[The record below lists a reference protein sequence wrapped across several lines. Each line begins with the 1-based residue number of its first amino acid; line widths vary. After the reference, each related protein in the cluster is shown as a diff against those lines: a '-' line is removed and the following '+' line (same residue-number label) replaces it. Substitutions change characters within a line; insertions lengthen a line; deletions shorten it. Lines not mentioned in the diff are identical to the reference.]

1 MRVQKE
7 IYLQDILKPADIRFI
22 TGYSHLSVK
31 FLRWPL
37 LLLLFGSIFWSC
49 SVKKN
54 TVFSRTYHGTTTH
67 YNFYFNA
74 RERMK
79 QGAATLAGSH
89 EDKYDRVLSVFRY
102 GTLEQ
107 AKAVFPDMDEAI
119 KKASIAITRHSI
131 NVKGKKD
138 RSITEHNPWI
148 PECYLVVGQCQF
160 YKHDYWTAIETFQ
173 FMSSEYKNDEI
184 RPEALLWLIKSYLG
198 LGKTTDAEYLLD
210 YLKADKKFPN
220 QLRGHYNAVLAQ
232 YHLMKNDVPRAM
244 EALKQAAANTK
255 KKDDRARYYFILGQ
269 LYQRSDTLSKAFY
282 AYQNVLKLNPPY
294 EMAFNARI
302 SRARCYDVGSG
313 SGEAVKRELMKMLKD
328 IKNEEYKDQI
338 YYALGGVAR
347 QEKNEDLAVQYLN
360 QSLRASTTNNTQKA
374 LSYIELADIYLDR
387 PEYIPAAAYYDSC
400 LSNLTND
407 HPDYLDIQAKRNS
420 LDRLVKNLKI
430 IMNEDSLQRLA
441 ALPESERVL
450 KITQIVDAEDAE
462 KDRQKKEQEEKQRM
476 EEQEIQEEKELQSQP
491 RAINAPQIAATG
503 AWYFYNQSAISFGFN
518 EFLKRWGNRKLE
530 DNWRRSEKEM
540 AISETETGPA
550 EDTTATQ
557 NQAQNDSIAKLD
569 AKARKDAYLGK
580 LPVTAEAI
588 SESNLRIAE
597 AYYNCGVI
605 YREQLNDFPE
615 SIKSFETLDQ
625 RFPENKFKLPCYYNL
640 YRTHLALGD
649 TAKAGFYKNYLLSNH
664 PESDYA
670 RLIQNP
676 NFYKEMQRKSQ
687 VLEVFYENTYRA
699 FINRQYA
706 DVIERKS
713 MADEMFPANNK
724 LAPKFALLKAMAV
737 GKTRPLP
744 DFKFEL
750 EEVIRRYPKDSA
762 SVKAQDLLDYITGK
776 NIRETAIDTVAVD
789 TMNLKD
795 PFAKAVNYTFEQNSL
810 QFFTIIYPKGELN
823 AGDLMNKLRS
833 FNSLNF
839 RESNLTVTSG
849 NIDLSLQYIAVMS
862 FGNKDDALSYYET
875 VISEEGMVTN
885 FDPEK
890 VKFFIISQDNLSEL
904 TRTKDL
910 KAYSQF
916 FQKNYLQ

>member
-1 MRVQKE
+1 M
-7 IYLQDILKPADIRFI
+7 
-22 TGYSHLSVK
+22 K
-31 FLRWPL
+31 FLRWSVFL
-37 LLLLFGSIFWSC
+37 LILGATLWSC

-79 QGAATLAGSH
+79 QAAATLATSQ

-102 GTLEQ
+102 GTLDQ

-131 NVKGKKD
+131 NVKGKND
-138 RSITEHNPWI
+138 RSITEHNRWI
-148 PECYLVVGQCQF
+148 ADCYLVVGQCQF
-160 YKHDYWTAIETFQ
+160 YKQDYWTAIETFQ

-184 RPEALLWLIKSYLG
+184 RPEALLWLVKSYLG

-210 YLKADKKFPN
+210 YLKADKKFPDK
-220 QLRGHYNAVLAQ
+220 LRGHYNAVWAQ

-244 EALKQAAANTK
+244 ESLRLAAANTK

-269 LYQRSDTLSKAFY
+269 LYQRSDTLEKAFY
-282 AYQNVLKLNPPY
+282 AYQNVIKLNPPY

-313 SGEAVKRELMKMLKD
+313 SGETVKRELMKMLKD

-338 YYALGGVAR
+338 FYALAGVAR
-347 QEKNEDLAVQYLN
+347 QEKNEELAIKYLN
-360 QSLRASTTNNTQKA
+360 ESLRASSSNTTQKA

-400 LSNLTND
+400 LTNLTND
-407 HPDYLDIQAKRNS
+407 HPEYLDIQSKRNS
-420 LDRLVKNLKI
+420 LDRLVKNLKV
-430 IMNEDSLQRLA
+430 IMAEDSLQRLA
-441 ALPESERVL
+441 ALPETERNQ
-450 KITQIVDAEDAE
+450 KITQIIEAEDTE
-462 KDRQKKEQEEKQRM
+462 KERLKKEKEEKQRM
-476 EEQEIQEEKELQSQP
+476 EEQEIQEEKELRNQP
-491 RAINAPQIAATG
+491 RSINAPQIATTG

-530 DNWRRSEKEM
+530 DNWRRSEKELTM
-540 AISETETGPA
+540 MENEPVPTEDSTINK
-550 EDTTATQ
+550 
-557 NQAQNDSIAKLD
+557 NQANNDSIAKLD
-569 AKARKDAYLGK
+569 AKARAEAYRNK
-580 LPVTAEAI
+580 LPVTAEAVT
-588 SESNLRIAE
+588 ESNLKIAE

-605 YREQLNDFPE
+605 YREQLNNFPE
-615 SIKSFETLDQ
+615 SIKSFETLDE
-625 RFPENKFKLPCYYNL
+625 RFPDNKFKLPSYYNL

-649 TAKAGFYKNYLLSNH
+649 SVKAAVYKNYLLSNY

-676 NFYKEMQRKSQ
+676 NFFKEMQRKSQ
-687 VLEVFYENTYRA
+687 VLEVFYENTYQA

-706 DVIERKS
+706 DVIDRKA
-713 MADEMFPANNK
+713 MADEMFPNTNK
-724 LAPKFALLKAMAV
+724 LAPKFALLKAMAI

-750 EEVIRRYPKDSA
+750 EEIIRRYPKDSA
-762 SVKAQDLLDYITGK
+762 STKAQELLDYITGK
-776 NIRETAIDTVAVD
+776 NIRETAIDTIPVD
-789 TMNLKD
+789 TANLKD
-795 PFAKAVNYTFEQNSL
+795 PFAKAVKYTFEQNSL

-823 AGDLMNKLRS
+823 SAELMNKIRAFNGIS
-833 FNSLNF
+833 FPSG
-839 RESNLTVTSG
+839 NLTLASG
-849 NIDLSLQYIAVMS
+849 NIDLTLQYIAVMS
-862 FGNKDDALSYYET
+862 FNNKDDALNYYES
-875 VISEEGMVTN
+875 VIAEEGLINT
-885 FDPEK
+885 FDPER
-890 VKFFIISQDNLSEL
+890 VRYFIISQDNLGEL

-910 KAYSQF
+910 KAYTQF
-916 FQKNYLQ
+916 FQKYYLQ